1 MADDIKRSKSNSKH
15 VKKKR
20 TSVQFA
26 QHGSNKTTTKVS
38 ATALKRVSFGGQI
51 HVVHEIPAEKKIALI
66 KNGVSKND
74 LNEIKAESAL
84 DYDTLS
90 NILSVSRAKLIN
102 KKGAEKF
109 DQATSERIMLLA
121 DVVAYGQSVF
131 EDKDTFN
138 EWMKKTNMALGNQT
152 PLELM
157 DTIYG
162 IQEVK
167 KEIGRIEYG
176 VF

>member
-1 MADDIKRSKSNSKH
+1 MAGDIKRSESNDKH
-15 VKKKR
+15 VAKKR
-20 TSVQFA
+20 TSVQFI
-26 QHGSNKTTTKVS
+26 QQGSNKKTTQVS
-38 ATALKRVSFGGQI
+38 ATVLKRISFGGQSHI
-51 HVVHEIPAEKKIALI
+51 AHEIPVEKKIALI

-74 LNEIKAESAL
+74 LNEIKAESDL

-109 DQATSERIMLLA
+109 DQTTSERIMLLA

>member
-1 MADDIKRSKSNSKH
+1 MAKDVKRSKSTGKH
-15 VKKKR
+15 VVR
-20 TSVQFA
+20 NRMSGQFVQ
-26 QHGSNKTTTKVS
+26 QGSNKTTTKVY
-38 ATALKRVSFGGQI
+38 ATALKGVSFGGQI
-51 HVVHEIPAEKKIALI
+51 HAVHEIPADKKITMI

-74 LNEIKAESAL
+74 LKEIKEESGL

-109 DQATSERIMLLA
+109 DRATSERIMLLA
-121 DVVAYGQSVF
+121 DVISYGQSVF
-131 EDKDTFN
+131 EDKDAFN
-138 EWMKKTNMALGNQT
+138 EWMKKTNMALGNKT
-152 PLELM
+152 PLDLM

>member
-1 MADDIKRSKSNSKH
+1 MANDTRRSKSNARH
-15 VKKKR
+15 VMR
-20 TSVQFA
+20 DRMSGQIVQ
-26 QHGSNKTTTKVS
+26 QGSTKTTTKVS
-38 ATALKRVSFGGQI
+38 PAVPGGASFEGQI
-51 HVVHEIPAEKKIALI
+51 RTVHQIPAAKKISMI
-66 KNGVSKND
+66 KNGVSKNE
-74 LNEIKAESAL
+74 LNEIKEESDL

-121 DVVAYGQSVF
+121 DVIAYGQSVF
-131 EDKDTFN
+131 EDKDAFN
-138 EWMKKTNMALGNQT
+138 EWMKKTNMALGSKT

-157 DTIYG
+157 DTLYG